1 MTPGWVLTLDLVE
14 AAESMDV
21 ESDMHSIG
29 ETARASGLTTS
40 ALRFYDSAGVL
51 VPAAVDPHTGYRWY
65 AASQLR
71 AARLLAGLRR
81 VGLPLAEITEA
92 VRALPDVTVARRLLD
107 VHLRRLQ
114 DGLADA
120 RRELSR
126 IHALLDA
133 EENRT
138 IMTTTTTHVTVD
150 AAALADALDAVRFA
164 VGTDPEIPA
173 LAGVHVEVSAD
184 TLRFAATDRYRMAV
198 AELVPTAVDGPAVTV
213 LVPGGFV
220 TGVRSQVDR
229 NPTAE
234 LAFGPDGVDASAPGW
249 RITTDPLDHDFPDY
263 RPLLPVRGAEG
274 RRQVTVDA
282 TELRR
287 ALEPGRAPAVVREH
301 LGVTH
306 PVAVLA
312 ATDDGTVEC
321 VDEAAWHAAPDRC
334 VAVNREFLLQAVAA
348 AGGGQLV
355 LDLDGPIRPLAVR
368 LPDDDRSCSLLMP
381 IRH

>member
-1 MTPGWVLTLDLVE
+1 
-14 AAESMDV
+14 MDV

-29 ETARASGLTTS
+29 ETARVSGLTVS
-40 ALRFYDSAGVL
+40 ALRFYDAAGVL

-65 AASQLR
+65 AVSQLR

-138 IMTTTTTHVTVD
+138 TMTTTTTRVTVD
-150 AAALADALDAVRFA
+150 AADLADALDAVRFA

-173 LAGVHVEVSAD
+173 LAGVHVEVSAAAV
-184 TLRFAATDRYRMAV
+184 RFAATDRYRMAV
-198 AELVPTAVDGPAVTV
+198 AGLVPTAVDGPAVTV

-229 NPTAE
+229 NPVAE
-234 LAFGPDGVDASAPGW
+234 LNFGPDGVDACA
-249 RITTDPLDHDFPDY
+249 R
-263 RPLLPVRGAEG
+263 
-274 RRQVTVDA
+274 
-282 TELRR
+282 
-287 ALEPGRAPAVVREH
+287 
-301 LGVTH
+301 
-306 PVAVLA
+306 
-312 ATDDGTVEC
+312 
-321 VDEAAWHAAPDRC
+321 
-334 VAVNREFLLQAVAA
+334 
-348 AGGGQLV
+348 AGGSPPTRWTTTSPTTGRCCRS
-355 LDLDGPIRPLAVR
+355 GAPRA
-368 LPDDDRSCSLLMP
+368 DDRSPWTPPSCDGRWHPTGPRRWYANTSASP
-381 IRH
+381 TRSRCWRRPTTAPSNASTRRPGAPHRIGTSR

>member
-1 MTPGWVLTLDLVE
+1 
-14 AAESMDV
+14 
-21 ESDMHSIG
+21 MHSIG
-29 ETARASGLTTS
+29 ETARASGLTVS
-40 ALRFYDSAGVL
+40 ALRFYDAAGVL

-65 AASQLR
+65 ATDQLR

-107 VHLRRLQ
+107 VHLLRLV

-120 RRELSR
+120 RRKLSR
-126 IHALLDA
+126 VHALLDA
-133 EENRT
+133 EENLT
-138 IMTTTTTHVTVD
+138 TMTTTTTRVTVD
-150 AAALADALDAVRFA
+150 AADLAGALDAVRFA

-184 TLRFAATDRYRMAV
+184 AARFAATDRFRLAY
-198 AELVPTAVDGPAVTV
+198 AELAPTAVDGPAVSV
-213 LVPGGFV
+213 LLPGAFV
-220 TGVRSQVDR
+220 DGVRSQLDR
-229 NPTAE
+229 NPQVE
-234 LAFGPDGVDASAPGW
+234 LTLGPDRAEAVAPGW
-249 RITTDPLDHDFPDY
+249 RIAVEPLTVDFPDY
-263 RPLLPVRGAEG
+263 RALLPARGTGG
-274 RRQVTVDA
+274 RQELAVDA
-282 TELRR
+282 AALRR
-287 ALEPGRAPAVVREH
+287 ALEPGWAPAVVREH
-301 LGVTH
+301 FGVAH

-321 VDEAAWHAAPDRC
+321 VDEAAWHASPDRY

-348 AGGGQLV
+348 VGGGQLV

-368 LPDDDRSCSLLMP
+368 LPGDDRSCSLLMP

>member
-1 MTPGWVLTLDLVE
+1 
-14 AAESMDV
+14 
-21 ESDMHSIG
+21 MHSIG
-29 ETARASGLTTS
+29 ETARTSGLTVS
-40 ALRFYDSAGVL
+40 ALRFYDAAGVL

-65 AASQLR
+65 AVSQLR

-107 VHLRRLQ
+107 VHLLRLV

-138 IMTTTTTHVTVD
+138 TMTTTTTRVTAD
-150 AAALADALDAVRFA
+150 AADLAGALDAVRFA

-173 LAGVHVEVSAD
+173 LAGVHVEVSTD
-184 TLRFAATDRYRMAV
+184 VVRFAATDRYRMAV

-229 NPTAE
+229 NPVAE
-234 LAFGPDGVDASAPGW
+234 LVFGPDGVDASAPGW
-249 RITTDPLDHDFPDY
+249 RITTAPLDHDFPDY

-282 TELRR
+282 AELRR
-287 ALEPGRAPAVVREH
+287 ALAPDRAPRVLREH
-301 LGVTH
+301 LGATH

-312 ATDDGTVEC
+312 VSDTGVVELA
-321 VDEAAWHAAPDRC
+321 DEAAWHAAPDRY

-368 LPDDDRSCSLLMP
+368 LPVDDRSCSLLMP

>member
-1 MTPGWVLTLDLVE
+1 
-14 AAESMDV
+14 
-21 ESDMHSIG
+21 MHSIG
-29 ETARASGLTTS
+29 ETARASGLTVS
-40 ALRFYDSAGVL
+40 ALRFYDAAGVL

-65 AASQLR
+65 AVSQLR

-138 IMTTTTTHVTVD
+138 TMTTTTTRVTVD
-150 AAALADALDAVRFA
+150 AADLAGALDAVRFA

-173 LAGVHVEVSAD
+173 LAGVHVEVSTDAVR
-184 TLRFAATDRYRMAV
+184 LAATDRYRMAV

-229 NPTAE
+229 NPVAE
-234 LAFGPDGVDASAPGW
+234 LAFGPDGVDACAPGW

-287 ALEPGRAPAVVREH
+287 ALAPDRAPAVVREH
-301 LGVTH
+301 LGVAH

-321 VDEAAWHAAPDRC
+321 VDEAAWQAAPDRY
-334 VAVNREFLLQAVAA
+334 VAVNREFLLQAVVA

-355 LDLDGPIRPLAVR
+355 LELDGPIRPLAVR